1 MLPAQAFWNCEM
13 EAPRQ
18 ETSIESPDRA
28 GLLRR
33 CFLTLILE
41 SHCASPRNPPAGP
54 ERVRSRD
61 AFGSRRAARLTVPR
75 SHKQL
80 LPCTGEPRL
89 VCRASGLV
97 SVIRSNATDRAG
109 TTMARDEELGLLRV
123 PFSGSSRVFGG
134 LVLRHGGDARWSDLL
149 AGGCMLP
156 RRDDRLVI
164 RRSHR
169 RDFNAR
175 DRLVTKCYWI
185 HNSMQL

>member
-1 MLPAQAFWNCEM
+1 MAGLRGRVVEEGPEMLPAQAFWNCEM

-18 ETSIESPDRA
+18 ERSIESPDRA
-28 GLLRR
+28 GLRRR

-75 SHKQL
+75 SPKQL

-97 SVIRSNATDRAG
+97 SVIRSNATDRHGSGRG
-109 TTMARDEELGLLRV
+109 TWLVEGSFLRIV
-123 PFSGSSRVFGG
+123 ES
-134 LVLRHGGDARWSDLL
+134 LRRPRLEAWRRCALERLARWGLY
-149 AGGCMLP
+149 APQEG
-156 RRDDRLVI
+156 
-164 RRSHR
+164 
-169 RDFNAR
+169 
-175 DRLVTKCYWI
+175 
-185 HNSMQL
+185 

>member
-1 MLPAQAFWNCEM
+1 MRIRIIIVIN
-13 EAPRQ
+13 
-18 ETSIESPDRA
+18 
-28 GLLRR
+28 
-33 CFLTLILE
+33 
-41 SHCASPRNPPAGP
+41 
-54 ERVRSRD
+54 
-61 AFGSRRAARLTVPR
+61 SRRAARLTVPR
-75 SHKQL
+75 SLKQL

-175 DRLVTKCYWI
+175 DRLVTKCYRI
-185 HNSMQL
+185 HNNMQLFRLQLLKAER